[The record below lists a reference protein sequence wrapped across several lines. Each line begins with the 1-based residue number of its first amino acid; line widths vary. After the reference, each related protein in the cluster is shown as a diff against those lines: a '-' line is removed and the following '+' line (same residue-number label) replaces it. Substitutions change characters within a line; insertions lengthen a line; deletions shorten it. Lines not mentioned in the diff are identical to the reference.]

1 LAGLCDAIT
10 ETGLNE
16 ALSELAISEWT
27 LFAPTNDA
35 FKLDPN
41 VSLRDGEDLRDVLL
55 YHFVFGRKIY
65 KTDLYCNA
73 IITMSNDDD
82 SVTICEDDAPL
93 YQKGLGNQDDRLPMI
108 IESDIETCN
117 GGIIH
122 LVDNLLML
130 PPVA

>member
-10 ETGLNE
+10 GTGLNE
-16 ALSELAISEWT
+16 ALSELDVSEWT

-35 FKLDPN
+35 FELDPN
-41 VSLRDGEDLRDVLL
+41 VSLRNGDDLSNVLL
-55 YHFVFGRKIY
+55 YHFVFGQKLY

-73 IITMSNDDD
+73 TITMSNNED
-82 SVTICEDDAPL
+82 SVTICKDDAL
-93 YQKGLGNQDDRLPMI
+93 YQKGGNQDDMLPKI